1 MCSKVFKTMLQVKCV
16 LTNRRTI
23 DRRGD
28 GKFVGLDMLRIWS
41 VLAMRNYAA
50 GVTDQHGREGE
61 VEKFG

>member
-1 MCSKVFKTMLQVKCV
+1 MD
-16 LTNRRTI
+16 RTI

-28 GKFVGLDMLRIWS
+28 GKFVGLDMLRIWN
-41 VLAMRNYAA
+41 VLAMRNHAA